1 MEKYNTEEILRESQ
15 ENVKKLNEKLKD
27 IESLHNEIKES
38 VSLSLK
44 NPELFKE
51 LAAKLNE
58 SAELYL
64 IGNNTIF
71 DKKIYEISNKINEL
85 GSEITRL
92 VEVDFHTLFK
102 GLETKFLDNSK
113 VELAKELLKF
123 DDKINKLDSEINR
136 LVEVDFN
143 VLFKDLQTK
152 FLDSSKIEIA
162 KELAKFD
169 ARANTFIEINET
181 FKVEI
186 ERLSNIDLE
195 EHFNKHQNKLSE
207 VFISVNGINGILTTI
222 SQNINTII
230 KNFGDVEQTL
240 SKNQKEIIKSFEV
253 VKENQEKITN
263 DLLIKLNKSDTKLDS
278 IITDNEALK
287 KQLDFNKKLNIA
299 VIILIIISFIIMFM
313 K

>member
-51 LAAKLNE
+51 LAAKLND

-71 DKKIYEISNKINEL
+71 DEKIYEISNKINEL

-102 GLETKFLDNSK
+102 GLETKFLD
-113 VELAKELLKF
+113 
-123 DDKINKLDSEINR
+123 
-136 LVEVDFN
+136 
-143 VLFKDLQTK
+143 
-152 FLDSSKIEIA
+152 SSKIEIA

-169 ARANTFIEINET
+169 ARANTFIEFNET

-263 DLLIKLNKSDTKLDS
+263 DLLIKLNKSDTKLDL

-299 VIILIIISFIIMFM
+299 VIILIIISIIIMFM